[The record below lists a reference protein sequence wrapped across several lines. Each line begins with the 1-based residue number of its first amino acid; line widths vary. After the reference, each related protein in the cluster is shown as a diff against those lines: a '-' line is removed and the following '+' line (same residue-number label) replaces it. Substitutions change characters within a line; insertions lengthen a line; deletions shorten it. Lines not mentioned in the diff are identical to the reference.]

1 MSGNAAIVCQRILL
15 IFCVAI
21 LLIRTG
27 KGVAVQVK
35 SKLLTGENGTKELLK
50 QYGEQLVCVRYC
62 YDQKRRK
69 RYKTVAL
76 IADEEDWLP
85 ETRISAM

>member
-1 MSGNAAIVCQRILL
+1 M
-15 IFCVAI
+15 
-21 LLIRTG
+21 
-27 KGVAVQVK
+27 QVK

-69 RYKTVAL
+69 RYKIVAF
-76 IADEEDWLP
+76 IVDEEDWLP

>member
-1 MSGNAAIVCQRILL
+1 M
-15 IFCVAI
+15 
-21 LLIRTG
+21 
-27 KGVAVQVK
+27 K
-35 SKLLTGENGTKELLK
+35 LLK
-50 QYGEQLVCVRYC
+50 QYGEQLVCVRYR

-76 IADEEDWLP
+76 IADEKDWLP